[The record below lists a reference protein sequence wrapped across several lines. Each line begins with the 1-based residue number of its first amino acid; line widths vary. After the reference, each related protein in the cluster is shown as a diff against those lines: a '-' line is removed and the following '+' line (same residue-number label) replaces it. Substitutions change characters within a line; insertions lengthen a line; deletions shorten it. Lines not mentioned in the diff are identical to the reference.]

1 MNINVSREKDMGK
14 NTQPSILIIDNDS
27 NILKEFK
34 QILGQDYSLY
44 LTESSYHA
52 LDMIKK
58 GTHFS
63 AIIYN
68 NFMPCMYGNVFFARV
83 RNIIVATRI
92 LLAPKDR
99 TDILIK
105 ALNEGGISYFIPK
118 PLDPFLVKEIVKRSI
133 KRAEYQRKL
142 MHERLLLK
150 GLLDNL
156 PYGLAFK
163 DEEGR
168 FVRMNQ
174 LAAKRRGLTVGECLG
189 KTEEEIE
196 PSFTL
201 QELTRFYQRLKKEKH
216 FVEIL
221 EVPSHNPQQLSQWFM
236 ITRLLLDR
244 AKGEIAHPS
253 VLMELDI
260 TKQKELEMQLQQ
272 AEKLKA
278 LGSMAG
284 GIAHDF
290 NNLLTTMM
298 GSLELSEELL
308 EVSGNSEIMN
318 TIKQLQNNAMEAA
331 KKGSQLTER
340 LLSFSRRKK
349 LSLQE
354 TDLDK
359 IIYKNYDLLS
369 QMLQMRFA
377 KRLKGQ
383 NDNNSDNNLRLE
395 FINNLSGLV
404 TVKMDPSQFELALM
418 NLCINSVDA
427 MKKDG
432 TITIILDK
440 KDVSF
445 DQAKSLDLNPGPY
458 VVVTVQD
465 NGEGM
470 NAETIAHIFEP
481 FFTTKKTGLG
491 TGLGMAMVYGF
502 VQQSGGQVHVQS
514 QLGIGTKIGIYL
526 PIYNER

>member
-1 MNINVSREKDMGK
+1 MGN

-27 NILKEFK
+27 RILKEFK

-58 GTHFS
+58 GAHFS
-63 AIIYN
+63 TIIYN
-68 NFMPCMYGNVFFARV
+68 NFMPCMFGNIFFARV
-83 RNIIVATRI
+83 RNLIVATRI
-92 LLAPKDR
+92 LLGPKSR

-105 ALNEGGISYFIPK
+105 ALNEGGISFFIPK
-118 PLDPFLVKEIVKRSI
+118 PLDPFMVKEIVKRAV
-133 KRAEYQRKL
+133 KRSEFQRKL

-168 FVRMNQ
+168 FTRMNQ
-174 LAAKRRGLTVGECLG
+174 LAANRRGLTIAECLG
-189 KTEEEIE
+189 KTEEETE
-196 PSFTL
+196 PSFTS
-201 QELTRFYQRLKKEKH
+201 QELSRFNQRLKKEER

-221 EVPSHNPQQLSQWFM
+221 EVPSNNSKQSSQWFM

-244 AKGEIAHPS
+244 AKGEITHPS

-260 TKQKELEMQLQQ
+260 TKQKELEMQLRQS
-272 AEKLKA
+272 EKLKA
-278 LGSMAG
+278 LGTMAG

-290 NNLLTTMM
+290 NNLLTTMI

-308 EVSGNSEIMN
+308 EVSGNSEIMD
-318 TIKQLQNNAMEAA
+318 TIKQLQNNALEAA
-331 KKGSQLTER
+331 KKGSTLTER

-354 TDLDK
+354 VDLTK
-359 IIYKNYDLLS
+359 TIQKNFDLLS
-369 QMLQMRFA
+369 QTLQMRYERRF
-377 KRLKGQ
+377 KEQIETNQSNRIH
-383 NDNNSDNNLRLE
+383 LE
-395 FINNLSGLV
+395 FKNNVSGIL
-404 TVKMDPSQFELALM
+404 TVKTDPSQFELAVM

-427 MKKDG
+427 MKNG
-432 TITIILDK
+432 GVITIILDK
-440 KDVSF
+440 KDVGP
-445 DQAKSLDLNPGPY
+445 DEGKRLHLNPGPY
-458 VVVTVQD
+458 AVTIIQD
-465 NGEGM
+465 EGEGM
-470 NAETIAHIFEP
+470 SAETIAHIFEP
-481 FFTTKKTGLG
+481 FFTTKKMGLG

-502 VQQSGGQVHVQS
+502 AQQSGGQVNVQS
-514 QLGIGTKIGIYL
+514 QLGAGTNISIYL
-526 PIYNER
+526 PIYSEMER